1 MKFFVTGAGGFI
13 GSHVVAELVTRGHDV
28 AILTRPTSN
37 NSRLSAIGGLT
48 RIVCSDPSGTMSD
61 LEVESLKNF
70 APDTVIH
77 LAWAGVGNSAR
88 NDVVQLGNVELTR
101 KLVEIAH
108 RVGAQHFVGFGSQA
122 EYGPCEGAIDESQ
135 PIAPTTLYGAAKAAT
150 YLISKSLCEVLGVE
164 FSWIRVFSTYGPGD
178 EPYWMVQH
186 VARDLLAGKTPQ
198 LTLGTQKW
206 DYLYVEDAA
215 RAVASVGELSTGIGA
230 VNLGSGSAL
239 TIREIVESI
248 RDEVNPSAELEF
260 GAVPFRPDQVM
271 HLEANVGHLHTATG
285 WAPQVSLAEGI
296 KATVDVVRRG
306 DS

>member
-13 GSHVVAELVTRGHDV
+13 GSHVVAELLERGHDV
-28 AILTRPTSN
+28 AVLSRPTSN
-37 NSRLSAIGGLT
+37 NSRLSSLTGIT
-48 RIVCSDPSGTMSD
+48 RIVCSDPAGMLSEAEIET
-61 LEVESLKNF
+61 LQTF

-88 NDVVQLGNVELTR
+88 NDFVQLGNVEMTR
-101 KLVEIAH
+101 NLVDIAH
-108 RVGAQHFVGFGSQA
+108 RVGARHFVGFGSQA

-178 EPYWMVQH
+178 EPYWMVQQ
-186 VARDLLAGKTPQ
+186 VARDLLAGNTPQ

-206 DYLYVEDAA
+206 DYLYVDDAA

-230 VNLGSGSAL
+230 VNLGSGTAL
-239 TIREIVESI
+239 TIREIVEAI
-248 RDEVNPSAELEF
+248 RDEVNPAAALEF

-271 HLEANVGHLHTATG
+271 HLEANTAHLRNSTG
-285 WAPQVSLAEGI
+285 WEPRVSLAEGI
-296 KATVDVVRRG
+296 KATIGLLRRG